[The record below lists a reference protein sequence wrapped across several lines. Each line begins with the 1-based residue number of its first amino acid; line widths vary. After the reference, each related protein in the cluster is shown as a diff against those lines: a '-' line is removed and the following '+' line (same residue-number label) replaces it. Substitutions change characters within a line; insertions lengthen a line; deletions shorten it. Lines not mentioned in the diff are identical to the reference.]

1 MWTIRRPTPAC
12 WRGAAHE
19 AHRETRGEVAVYR
32 AGRAVGGRY
41 RRALLERQPVRPAY
55 PGGARKRAGPQGRVG
70 RPPGLPPPSWSVTGS
85 APRIQAVRDGAVGH
99 RSPLAAILFGLF
111 AGPG

>member
-55 PGGARKRAGPQGRVG
+55 PGGARKSAGAQGRVG
-70 RPPGLPPPSWSVTGS
+70 RHPLQPAGAERRMKRTVKHAAKWLCIVL
-85 APRIQAVRDGAVGH
+85 AVL
-99 RSPLAAILFGLF
+99 LAAGIAACFT
-111 AGPG
+111 